1 MIRDEAWL
9 SVVTVFLNGNGR
21 HTELDNPGVRG
32 RLTLGCSENIL
43 LHGPFRA
50 SRPGLNPG
58 SITYQLFDFRKVM

>member
-32 RLTLGCSENIL
+32 RLTLDAVRTFYCTGPLEL
-43 LHGPFRA
+43 L
-50 SRPGLNPG
+50 GL
-58 SITYQLFDFRKVM
+58 V